1 MSETNGRPLSRSR
14 ALSALA
20 LGLLL
25 ALNGCGLDKVD
36 VPDLDG
42 PSELGTGIR
51 MTASPDIVT
60 ADGYSS
66 SLIQVH
72 VQDQNGSPAV
82 GRQIFVAVAD
92 ANGNTADIGELR
104 STSGS
109 GLGTGLVLTT
119 GANGIAQ
126 ASYEAPPRTDFTAN
140 SSVLITARP
149 VGTDFAGQVYRTVRI
164 ELRSAEP
171 RYFPQVPPTTG
182 LRCGFVVEPGAGPYR
197 TNAVISLMSTS
208 SSALG
213 PIIRY
218 EWFFGDG
225 TKDDKPNIAKVFRFA
240 GTFQALHVITDSQG
254 NQAACGAF
262 LSVIP

>member
-1 MSETNGRPLSRSR
+1 MTETNGRQLSRGR
-14 ALSALA
+14 ALPALA

-25 ALNGCGLDKVD
+25 ALNGCGLDKVEL
-36 VPDLDG
+36 PDLEG

-51 MTASPDIVT
+51 MTATPDIVT
-60 ADGYSS
+60 ADGFSS
-66 SLIQVH
+66 SLIQIH
-72 VQDQNGSPAV
+72 VQDQNGAPAV
-82 GRQIFVAVAD
+82 GRQVFVAVAD

-119 GANGIAQ
+119 GANGVAQ

-149 VGTDFAGQVYRTVRI
+149 VGNDFAGQIYRTVRI

-171 RYFPQVPPTTG
+171 RFFPQVPG
-182 LRCGFVVEPGAGPYR
+182 AGISCGFTVEPSFGPYR
-197 TNAVISLMSTS
+197 VNTVISLMSTS
-208 SSALG
+208 ASVAG

-225 TKDDKPNIAKVFRFA
+225 TKDDKPNIAKVFRVPGDFLA
-240 GTFQALHVITDSQG
+240 AHVVTDSQG
-254 NQAACGAF
+254 NRAACEGV
-262 LSVIP
+262 LVVIP